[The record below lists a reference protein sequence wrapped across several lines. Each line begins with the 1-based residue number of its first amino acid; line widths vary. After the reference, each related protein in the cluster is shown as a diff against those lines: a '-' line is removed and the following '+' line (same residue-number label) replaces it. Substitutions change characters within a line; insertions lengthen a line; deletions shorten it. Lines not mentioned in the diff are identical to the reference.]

1 MIDALPARAIA
12 ERADADPLGRWI
24 SCGNGEDSLLTLP
37 VRICGIET
45 RAVLDS
51 GATRSAVDTAFA
63 DRHRLQGVR
72 DHRVTGLTEETIAR
86 VTRPLRVEA
95 GARHLLTTSALI
107 LDLAPMAR
115 AARMPI
121 ELVIGQEFFVR
132 NMVEIDPDQA
142 AFRFW
147 TNGSD
152 NINHWLPVVQ
162 TADGLFCTTI
172 TLKEGLETA
181 AIIDLGCSTPL
192 YVSPEYAEANNLFGG
207 MRRGSSAS
215 LGVDGVAISQLGRMG
230 SLRVGDVVLHDV
242 PFAVPPAWRFAAPMI
257 MGLPLLRRFRCRLA
271 FGRARMQIVRVS
283 GSNRPFVRD
292 ASGLSV
298 LHAGDHLQVIHV
310 AKHSPAAR
318 AGLHEGDSIVAIND
332 EQIGPESAQ
341 NHRNLGK
348 RPPGTRY
355 VLSVLAKDEVQLIL
369 EEYY

>member
-1 MIDALPARAIA
+1 MTGAPRARAVA
-12 ERADADPLGRWI
+12 ERGGAESPGRWVA
-24 SCGNGEDSLLTLP
+24 CGNGDDSLLTLP
-37 VRICGIET
+37 VKIRGIET

-51 GATRSAVDTAFA
+51 GATRSAVDAGFA
-63 DRHRLQGVR
+63 ARHRLHGVR
-72 DHRVTGLTEETIAR
+72 DHRITALTRETVTSVTG
-86 VTRPLRVEA
+86 PLYIEA
-95 GARHLLTTSALI
+95 SARHLLTTSALI

-121 ELVIGQEFFVR
+121 ELVLGHEFFVR
-132 NMVEIDPDQA
+132 NMVEIDPDRA
-142 AFRFW
+142 ALRFW

-152 NINHWLPVVQ
+152 DINHWLPVVQ

-172 TLKEGLETA
+172 LPKEGLEAA

-192 YVSPEYAEANNLFGG
+192 YVSPEFAEANNLFGG
-207 MRRGSSAS
+207 KRRGSSAS
-215 LGVDGVAISQLGRMG
+215 LGIEGVAISQLGRLG
-230 SLRVGDVVLHDV
+230 SLRLGDLILHDV
-242 PFAVPPAWRFAAPMI
+242 PFAVPPVWRFAAPMI
-257 MGLPLLRRFRCRLA
+257 MGLPLLMRFRCQLA
-271 FGRARMQIVRVS
+271 FGRARMQLVRAS
-283 GSNRPFVRD
+283 GSNRPFMRD

-332 EQIGPESAQ
+332 EQVGPGNAP

-355 VLSVLAKDEVQLIL
+355 ALSMLAKGDL
-369 EEYY
+369 ELVLEDYY

>member
-1 MIDALPARAIA
+1 MISALPARAIP
-12 ERADADPLGRWI
+12 ERTGEEPSVRWV

-37 VRICGIET
+37 VRIRGIET

-51 GATRSAVDTAFA
+51 GATRSAVDAGFA
-63 DRHRLQGVR
+63 ARHRLHGVR
-72 DHRVTGLTEETIAR
+72 DHRVTALTQETVAR
-86 VTRPLRVEA
+86 VTGPLRIEA
-95 GARHLLTTSALI
+95 DARHLLTTSALI

-121 ELVIGQEFFVR
+121 ELVLGQEFFVR
-132 NMVEIDPDQA
+132 NMVEIDPDRA
-142 AFRFW
+142 ALRFW

-152 NINHWLPVVQ
+152 NINNWLPVAQ
-162 TADGLFCTTI
+162 TADGLFCATI
-172 TLKEGLETA
+172 SPKKGLETA
-181 AIIDLGCSTPL
+181 AIVDLGCSTPL
-192 YVSPEYAEANNLFGG
+192 YVSPEYADANNLFGG

-215 LGVDGVAISQLGRMG
+215 LGVEGVAISQLGRMG
-230 SLRVGDVVLHDV
+230 SLRVGDVILHDV
-242 PFAVPPAWRFAAPMI
+242 PFAVPPVWRFAAPII
-257 MGLPLLRRFRCRLA
+257 MGLPLLMRFRCRLA
-271 FGRARMQIVRVS
+271 FGRARMQLVRAS
-283 GSNRPFVRD
+283 GSNRPFTRD

-318 AGLHEGDSIVAIND
+318 AGLQAGDSIVAIND
-332 EQIGPESAQ
+332 EQVGPGSAG

-355 VLSVLAKDEVQLIL
+355 ALSVLTKDEVQLIL